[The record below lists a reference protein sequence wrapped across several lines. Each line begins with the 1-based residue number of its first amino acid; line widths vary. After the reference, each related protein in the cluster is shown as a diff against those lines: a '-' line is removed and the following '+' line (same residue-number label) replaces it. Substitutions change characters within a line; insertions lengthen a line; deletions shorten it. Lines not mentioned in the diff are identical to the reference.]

1 MLFRD
6 LVLALVVLVPSYV
19 SAVAAIRGER
29 VVFLIKCKR
38 INRVTFP
45 LFLVFVLCAMALKTE
60 VKTLALIWFCEVV
73 PVHSTSAFDRAN
85 NEPFAIA
92 KAADRCR
99 GEFQRRFG
107 QINRVPVLRRH
118 ILLKVP
124 DVDVPI
130 LMSGHK
136 KRPCI
141 RHIVNWHC
149 DVRLAD
155 LLE

>member
-6 LVLALVVLVPSYV
+6 LVLALVVLVPSYI
-19 SAVAAIRGER
+19 SAVAAKRGER

-38 INRVTFP
+38 INRVAFP
-45 LFLVFVLCAMALKTE
+45 LFLVLVFCSVALKTE
-60 VKTLALIWFCEVV
+60 VILLALIWFCEVV
-73 PVHSTSAFDRAN
+73 PVHCTPAFDRAN

-92 KAADRCR
+92 KAVDRCR

-124 DVDVPI
+124 DVDVSI
-130 LMSGHK
+130 LMSSH
-136 KRPCI
+136 
-141 RHIVNWHC
+141 
-149 DVRLAD
+149 
-155 LLE
+155 E